1 MNRRDFLKLI
11 AAFTTAPYLPK
22 EFLMPTYNYSGDFY
36 IKLLKDLYRK
46 NGVTIPEA
54 DFATLQR
61 LVDEE
66 RTRNEAVGS
75 WQRVQDNRISAS
87 NLDLP
92 FVPIYSEVL
101 AKDVASLTINVPG
114 TYTHLMIMGSARI
127 NNSGVGAVYCF
138 SQFNDDTG
146 ASNYSH
152 QLIYGINTSAGAN
165 QDLTHYG
172 CLIGYI
178 TAEAV
183 ASGHAGSF
191 INFIPHYNSSYYKN
205 VLTMDGLFGET
216 SASVALWIGQWK
228 NTSPIRTITFIPETT
243 YPGAMFEAGS
253 IFSVY
258 GIQ

>member
-1 MNRRDFLKLI
+1 MNRRDFFKL
-11 AAFTTAPYLPK
+11 AATFMAATYLPK
-22 EFLMPTYNYSGDFY
+22 EFLMPTYNYSGDYY
-36 IKLLKDLYRK
+36 IKLLRDLYRK

-66 RTRNEAVGS
+66 RARNEAVGS
-75 WQRVQDNRISAS
+75 WQRVKDNKIGAGH
-87 NLDLP
+87 LDLP
-92 FVPIYSEVL
+92 FTPIYSQVL
-101 AKDVASLTINVPG
+101 AEDVASLTISIPG
-114 TYTHLMIMGSARI
+114 TYKHLMIMGSARI

-146 ASNYSH
+146 ASNYSY
-152 QLIYGINTSAGAN
+152 QLIYGINTSAGAS
-165 QDLTHYG
+165 QDLAHYG

-205 VLTMDGLFGET
+205 VLTMDGLFTGT
-216 SASVALWIGQWK
+216 NASVALWIGQWK
-228 NTSPIRTITFIPETT
+228 NTSPIRTITFIPDTT